1 VEVEISLWRL
11 ARTKLNGLAKAH
23 EFLGWYKIN
32 MTTKKQQ
39 IIIDNIFVDVIRKN
53 IKHLYFAVY
62 PPNGRVRVSVPLR
75 FDEEAVRKAVT
86 AKLPWI
92 KRQQA
97 KFEGWEKLSPLAY
110 VSRENHYFQGQRYLL
125 NVIYHDGP
133 PNVVIHN
140 NATLD
145 LFVRT
150 GSDARKRERAL
161 IAWYRQQLK
170 EAIPPLI
177 AKWEPVIGENVAEW
191 GVKRMKTR
199 WGSCNIKAR
208 RIWLNLELIKKPV
221 HCLEYI
227 IVHEMVH
234 LLERLHTDRFVT
246 YMDEFMPQWR
256 HFQDELNKAPL
267 AYANLEY

>member
-1 VEVEISLWRL
+1 MTSYK
-11 ARTKLNGLAKAH
+11 KLTIAQATLN
-23 EFLGWYKIN
+23 WYKN
-32 MTTKKQQ
+32 SVNTKVQQ
-39 IIIDNIFVDVIRKN
+39 IEIENIVVDVTRKN
-53 IKHLYFAVY
+53 IKHMYFTVY
-62 PPNGRVRVSVPLR
+62 PPNGRVRVSAPRR
-75 FDEEAVRKAVT
+75 FDDEAIRKAVT
-86 AKLPWI
+86 SKLPWI

-97 KFEGWEKLSPLAY
+97 KFEGWEKLSPLEY
-110 VSRENHYFQGQRYLL
+110 VSGENHYFQGQRYLL

-145 LFVRT
+145 LFVRI
-150 GSDARKRERAL
+150 GSDAELRERAL

-177 AKWEPVIGENVAEW
+177 AKWETIIGEDVAEW

-208 RIWLNLELIKKPV
+208 RIWLNLELIKKPGC
-221 HCLEYI
+221 CLEYI

-234 LLERLHTDRFVT
+234 LLERLHNDRFVT

-256 HFQDELNKAPL
+256 RYQDELSKAPL
-267 AYANLEY
+267 AYAHLGY

>member
-1 VEVEISLWRL
+1 MN
-11 ARTKLNGLAKAH
+11 TKV
-23 EFLGWYKIN
+23 
-32 MTTKKQQ
+32 QQ
-39 IIIDNIFVDVIRKN
+39 IEIENIVVDVTRKN
-53 IKHLYFAVY
+53 IKHMYFTVY
-62 PPNGRVRVSVPLR
+62 PPNGRVRVSAPRR
-75 FDEEAVRKAVT
+75 FNDEAIRKAVT

-97 KFEGWEKLSPLAY
+97 KFEEWEELKPLAY
-110 VSRENHYFQGQRYLL
+110 VSGENHYFQGQRYSL

-145 LFVRT
+145 LFVRI
-150 GSDARKRERAL
+150 GSDAEKRERAL
-161 IAWYRQQLK
+161 IAWYRRQLK

-177 AKWEPVIGENVAEW
+177 AKWETIIGEDVAEW

-208 RIWLNLELIKKPV
+208 RIWLNLELIKKPAC
-221 HCLEYI
+221 CLEYI

-234 LLERLHTDRFVT
+234 LLERLHNDRFVT
-246 YMDEFMPQWR
+246 YMDEFMPHWR
-256 HFQDELNKAPL
+256 QCQDELNKTLL
-267 AYANLEY
+267 AYSHLGY

>member
-1 VEVEISLWRL
+1 
-11 ARTKLNGLAKAH
+11 
-23 EFLGWYKIN
+23 
-32 MTTKKQQ
+32 MTPEKQQ
-39 IIIDNIFVDVIRKN
+39 IKIENIFVDVIRKD

-62 PPNGRVRVSVPLR
+62 PPNGRVRVSAPLR
-75 FDEEAVRKAVT
+75 MNDEAVRQAVIS
-86 AKLPWI
+86 KLPWI
-92 KRQQA
+92 KRHQA
-97 KFEGWEKLSPLAY
+97 KFEGKERQRPLEY
-110 VSRENHYFQGQRYLL
+110 VSGERHNYQGQRYVL

-133 PNVVIHN
+133 PKVVVHHN
-140 NATLD
+140 ANLD
-145 LFVRT
+145 LYVRT

-161 IAWYRQQLK
+161 TAWYRQQLK
-170 EAIPPLI
+170 EAIPSLV
-177 AKWEPVIGENVAEW
+177 AKWEVIIGEAVAEW

-234 LLERLHTDRFVT
+234 LKVRLHNDRFVA

-256 HFQDELNKAPL
+256 RCQDELDKTPL
-267 AYANLEY
+267 AHANLGY